1 MNRERIR
8 RWVTFL
14 GVGAASAAVDAGVF
28 SVLFA
33 LGLVAPLASAL
44 SFLSAFAVNYSG
56 NRALVFRVVHNRRM
70 LVRYVVLVAM
80 NFVLSTSIVAGL
92 VAVRV
97 EGHIAKLIS
106 MAVIALINYWLM
118 SRWVFG
124 GKPDG
129 APHEALDA
137 PSVDTTPVTPGETV
151 AQTD

>member
-1 MNRERIR
+1 VNRERIR

-44 SFLSAFAVNYSG
+44 GFLSAFAVNYSG
-56 NRALVFRVVHNRRM
+56 NRALVFRVVHHKRM

-80 NFVLSTSIVAGL
+80 NLVLSTSIVAGL
-92 VAVRV
+92 VAARV
-97 EGHIAKLIS
+97 EGHLAKLIS
-106 MAVIALINYWLM
+106 MAVIALVNYWLM

-124 GKPDG
+124 GTPDDVPQE
-129 APHEALDA
+129 APDA
-137 PSVDTTPVTPGETV
+137 PSVDTTPVTPGDSV
-151 AQTD
+151 APTD